1 MFNINERIKEKHNSC
16 VHNSFDVYCYAF
28 YIMRYM
34 GEFSSLALTFLIF
47 QFRLFH
53 SKMVQYS

>member
-1 MFNINERIKEKHNSC
+1 

-28 YIMRYM
+28 YIIRYM

-47 QFRLFH
+47 EFGLFH
-53 SKMVQYS
+53 SKMAHYS